1 MSLSTVT
8 CARPSGAHRVLF
20 RSELSAR
27 TACGPTMRRLG
38 SVQRKMPCVFVTEV
52 KEEPSAKREH
62 QVPRSAGPAGLCLNP
77 VWAPRRVG
85 AALRTGLGAFLQL
98 SVGTRG
104 WGSPGPRGPGS
115 CTFLVV
121 REETCGGVFIIGRFT
136 LAIAWKLTSPVLNY
150 VPLISGCHLLRTAP

>member
-1 MSLSTVT
+1 M
-8 CARPSGAHRVLF
+8 LF

-85 AALRTGLGAFLQL
+85 AALRTGLGDFLQL

-104 WGSPGPRGPGS
+104 WGVSWATRSRFLYLFGCTGGNLRGS
-115 CTFLVV
+115 FYNW
-121 REETCGGVFIIGRFT
+121 RFT